1 MFTTSQFRV
10 FATEPGERALASART
25 LLQAGDHEAAE
36 EAYLDIIDEQPEL
49 KLAWGEYFQMLRNQ
63 GRFEEALAL
72 SAQAADQFGDSAFPL
87 ALKGAALV
95 EQGRFREAL
104 VALEQAADRDPD
116 FALVWHE
123 AGYAA
128 YRLGEYARALL
139 ALDRAFAL
147 DPHSGTLH
155 LRGKILRSAGR
166 YLAAEVA
173 FEGAAQAAEFEEQ
186 RVEALRQVQVTR
198 RYASFSAGKP
208 GDLHPS
214 RRWFAETGTIPLTYH
229 ADLTPPTDETLVKAF
244 GDFVAEQRWA
254 FTAIHPVDDW
264 SGWQDLAQRFGLTSQ
279 TPDRWTDDSVP
290 LLVSR
295 QTVSGDDEWDL
306 AREWIRS
313 HRSGLVFVLRQ
324 SPDAPAADV
333 IGLLSNEPGAMLDL
347 TTATELVQHPECV
360 LQGRRLG
367 RSN

>member
-10 FATEPGERALASART
+10 FATEPGERALAAARG
-25 LLQAGDHEAAE
+25 LLQAGDSEAAE
-36 EAYLDIIDEQPEL
+36 EAYLDIIDEQPDL
-49 KLAWGEYFQMLRNQ
+49 KLAWGEYFQLLRNQ

-72 SAQAADQFGDSAFPL
+72 SAQAADQFGDTAFPL

-95 EQGRFREAL
+95 EQDRFREAL
-104 VALEQAADRDPD
+104 VALEQAATRDPD

-186 RVEALRQVQVTR
+186 RTEALRQIQVTR

-214 RRWFAETGTIPLTYH
+214 RRWFAETGTVPLTYH
-229 ADLTPPTDETLVKAF
+229 ADLAPPTDEELAAAF
-244 GDFVAEQRWA
+244 ADFAAEQRWN
-254 FTAIHPVDDW
+254 FTTVFPADGW
-264 SGWQDLAQRFGLTSQ
+264 SGWRDLAGIGDLAESS
-279 TPDRWTDDSVP
+279 PDEWTDDSIP
-290 LLVSR
+290 LV
-295 QTVSGDDEWDL
+295 L
-306 AREWIRS
+306 ARKTPDGDAQWDAARDWINR
-313 HRSGLVFVLRQ
+313 HRAGLTFVLSQ

-333 IGLLSNEPGAMLDL
+333 VGMLASEPGAMLDL
-347 TTATELVQHPECV
+347 TTATELVLHPECIV
-360 LQGRRLG
+360 SSRRLG
-367 RSN
+367 KKD